1 MQTCVSV
8 WNLIKVREKVKV
20 SSLHKDKEWNTKYP
34 ENQEADEEYKAFS
47 ALGTKRGNLF
57 GKKNLSATPQNS
69 LQNLHKI
76 QIFIKT

>member
-20 SSLHKDKEWNTKYP
+20 SYLHKDKEWNTKYP

-47 ALGTKRGNLF
+47 ALGM
-57 GKKNLSATPQNS
+57 
-69 LQNLHKI
+69 
-76 QIFIKT
+76 